1 MSDFVDQPPNVCAQP
16 ALVTA
21 VVQIVRANTGK
32 VENYTLTFYPLPEQ
46 QNDPK
51 QRED

>member
-1 MSDFVDQPPNVCAQP
+1 MSDPVDQSPKVCAQP

-32 VENYTLTFYPLPEQ
+32 VENYTLTFHPLPEQ

-51 QRED
+51 QQED